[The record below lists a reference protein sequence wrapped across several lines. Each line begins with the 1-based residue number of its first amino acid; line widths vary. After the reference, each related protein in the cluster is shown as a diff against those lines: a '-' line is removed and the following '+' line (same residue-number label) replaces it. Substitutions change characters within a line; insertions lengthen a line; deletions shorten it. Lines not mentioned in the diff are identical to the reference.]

1 MILKQVAGF
10 CHQMK
15 KTSLLIHLI
24 YQLFDYNSNF
34 SAPSAKSLF
43 SLNSQNFPITIPFSI
58 HPNYFTLFYQFF
70 VSHHTSRLVNIFPN
84 GHQKCQYELHFPCL
98 NNHGVMHSSQ
108 LCKDNP
114 KDALNMGFFYCL
126 AQHKNMIPSRDSQ
139 QAE

>member
-43 SLNSQNFPITIPFSI
+43 SINSQNFPITIPFSI

-84 GHQKCQYELHFPCL
+84 GHQKCQYELHFPFF
-98 NNHGVMHSSQ
+98 VMLFICPNSPLLLRVILPEGLSNSTYLHSAKS
-108 LCKDNP
+108 
-114 KDALNMGFFYCL
+114 
-126 AQHKNMIPSRDSQ
+126 
-139 QAE
+139 